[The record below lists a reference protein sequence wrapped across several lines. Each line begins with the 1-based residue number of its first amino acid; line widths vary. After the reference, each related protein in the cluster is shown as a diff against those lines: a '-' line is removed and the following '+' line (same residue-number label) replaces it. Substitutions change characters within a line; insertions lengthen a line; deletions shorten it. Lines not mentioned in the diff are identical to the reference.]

1 MYYSRTTALYF
12 VDPED
17 IYCNAVTFQLLRN
30 VAKAVISNHGATV
43 DIKQTF
49 QFDGPSKKTPSKCP
63 VRYKFPIPP
72 TGAITSFKATI
83 NGSRVIESECF
94 PLEEGKEK
102 YEKALKETDAPA
114 AMALSVTP
122 DTFEMFL
129 GNMDPHCTVDVEIR
143 YTSALE
149 YDTQFSGYRFTLPTS
164 MFPRYGTEPE
174 TQVAG
179 HADISINSPK
189 NGVFLSVEYA
199 EGSDLTSYKCISHPT
214 ATVNGNRITYASEA
228 TYMEL
233 DFVTVASIKST
244 TSLYASCEP
253 TINRSKLP
261 SSKGVSA
268 LNNVLGIT
276 LNPRDLDEE
285 STRPKEVIFILD
297 RSGSMCSNVET
308 LKDALRL
315 FVTSLPASDN
325 TVFNFISFGSDF
337 SRMWSKSLPLTEESF
352 NNAQKY
358 IDSIDADMGGT
369 EILAPLKS
377 AVKLRRTDRKEDF
390 ETEIILLTDGEVSD
404 LVSVQNFIQET
415 VQKPKNMVRFFALG
429 IGNFVSH
436 ALLDSI
442 ANEGKGYKQV
452 VMNGESMEKKVIRL
466 LKTALAARVQSVDV
480 FWQQKEPVAGA
491 DGDFEMI
498 AEPEKPLHFDLQKVA
513 RSTVHREASFMS
525 TPDHGLLP
533 IFSDWKSTMFIFY
546 EKDSML
552 LPYVKVV
559 VHLSDGKTAEFEAPI
574 VKAKESQE
582 PTYVTTE
589 AAKQLL
595 LNIERS
601 NTVSAY
607 DKKAVGEATGL
618 YFQLMSPWTSMVA
631 VEEEDSERKVMARAT
646 DSVDD
651 PFDRSPPQYRTRS
664 RGGPSLMSSLKSVLP
679 GGGAKAK
686 KASFFG
692 GSAAMPPPPQQTGGL
707 FRFSAAS
714 SVGGPPSGGG
724 YGGPP
729 VPAPMVSAPMPARSL
744 RKPNAAISAEA
755 AIAPLADMSR
765 MAPGAFAPE
774 PASMDFAEGGRS
786 NGPYDILAGIVKHS
800 KFDGSYD
807 GTDALLALLFVPAFK
822 LHFSELF
829 AAVGDAKGAKASP
842 GLLAL
847 AVWLFLNTELKD
859 LHESW
864 GRLAGKSLAFAE
876 RNVDKSEV
884 AKYKALVTSYAPES

>member
-1 MYYSRTTALYF
+1 MYYSHTTALYF
-12 VDPED
+12 VDPSD
-17 IYCNAVTFQLLRN
+17 IYCKAVTFQLLRN

-49 QFDGPSKKTPSKCP
+49 QFDGPSTETPSKCP

-72 TGAITSFKATI
+72 SGAVTSFKATI

-129 GNMDPHCTVDVEIR
+129 GNMDPHCTVDVELR

-174 TQVAG
+174 AQVAG
-179 HADISINSPK
+179 HADISINNPK
-189 NGVFLSVEYA
+189 NGVFLSVEYV
-199 EGSDLTSYKCISHPT
+199 EESDLTSYKCISHPT
-214 ATVNGNRITYASEA
+214 ATSNGNRITYASEV
-228 TYMEL
+228 TYMEV
-233 DFVTVASIKST
+233 DFVTVSSIKSST
-244 TSLYASCEP
+244 LLYASCEP
-253 TINRSKLP
+253 TVNRSKLP
-261 SSKGVSA
+261 SSQGVSA
-268 LNNVLGIT
+268 LSNVLAIT

-285 STRPKEVIFILD
+285 SSRPKEIIFILD
-297 RSGSMCSNVET
+297 RSGSMCSNVQT

-315 FVTSLPASDN
+315 FVTSLPASGN

-377 AVKLRRTDRKEDF
+377 AVKSRSTDRKQDF
-390 ETEIILLTDGEVSD
+390 ETEIILLTDGEVGD
-404 LVSVQNFIQET
+404 LASVERFIQET

-436 ALLDSI
+436 ALLDAV
-442 ANEGKGYKQV
+442 ANAGKGYKQV

-466 LKTALAARVQSVDV
+466 LKTALAARVQSVDI
-480 FWQQKEPVAGA
+480 FWQQKESVAGA
-491 DGDFEMI
+491 DGDFEMVP
-498 AEPEKPLHFDLQKVA
+498 EPEKPLNFDLQKVA

-546 EKDSML
+546 EKESML

-582 PTYVTTE
+582 PSYVTTE

-631 VEEEDSERKVMARAT
+631 VEEEDSERKVMARANDT
-646 DSVDD
+646 AQD
-651 PFDRSPPQYRTRS
+651 PFETAELQYRTRS
-664 RGGPSLMSSLKSVLP
+664 RGGPSLMTSLKSGLS
-679 GGGAKAK
+679 GGAKAK

-692 GSAAMPPPPQQTGGL
+692 RSTAMPPPPQQSGGFL
-707 FRFSAAS
+707 QFSAAS
-714 SVGGPPSGGG
+714 SVGGASSAFGF
-724 YGGPP
+724 GGPP
-729 VPAPMVSAPMPARSL
+729 VPAPVACAPPPLVSAPMPFRSL
-744 RKPNAAISAEA
+744 AKPMVANA
-755 AIAPLADMSR
+755 PQTDMRR
-765 MAPGAFAPE
+765 MPPGAAVPVS
-774 PASMDFAEGGRS
+774 ASMDKEEGGRS
-786 NGPYDILAGIVKHS
+786 NGPYDILASIVKHS

-807 GTDALLALLFVPAFK
+807 GGDALLALVFVPAFK
-822 LHFSELF
+822 AHFSELF
-829 AAVGDAKGAKASP
+829 AAVGDTKGAKSAP

-864 GRLAGKSLAFAE
+864 GRLASKSLNFAE
-876 RNVDKSEV
+876 RNVDKSQV
-884 AKYKALVTSYAPES
+884 AKYKALVASYEPES